1 MDVDADVDAVADE
14 LYGLVPARF
23 TEVRDER
30 AAKARKDGQAQAA
43 RAIAGLRRPTRAA
56 FASNLLVRRRPKE
69 VAAFL
74 ELGAALRRAHRSLD
88 GTQLK
93 DLSHQRHV
101 VVAALARTARQ
112 LAEEEGQAVSES
124 VAHEVEQT
132 LHAALADPDAAE
144 QWSSGRL
151 ATALT
156 PPVGFTGLPATAPV
170 RPQPA
175 VTRTE
180 APPKPK
186 PKPKPTPKSTPKPSR
201 AAEQRRARHEQARRK
216 AEETGAEATAR
227 EAELREAERGQ
238 RDHEQ
243 ALAEADAR
251 VAELE
256 RQLRGARTGRTEA
269 RRALAEATGRVRDA
283 ARAAGAA
290 RHNADAAADRLA
302 ELPGA
307 QE

>member
-156 PPVGFTGLPATAPV
+156 PPVGFTGLPAMAPV

-186 PKPKPTPKSTPKPSR
+186 PKPKPTPQPSR

>member
-1 MDVDADVDAVADE
+1 MDVDADVDAVAHE
-14 LYGLVPARF
+14 LYGLVPGRF
-23 TEVRDER
+23 TAARDER
-30 AAKARKDGQAQAA
+30 AARARKAGQAQTA

-74 ELGAALRRAHRSLD
+74 ELGEALRQAHRSLD

-101 VVAALARTARQ
+101 VVASLARTARQ
-112 LAEEEGQAVSES
+112 LAEGEGQAVSES

-144 QWSSGRL
+144 QWSGGRL
-151 ATALT
+151 TTALT
-156 PPVGFTGLPATAPV
+156 PPVGFTGLPAAAPV

-175 VTRTE
+175 VTRAD
-180 APPKPK
+180 APAKPKPK
-186 PKPKPTPKSTPKPSR
+186 PKPKPSR
-201 AAEQRRARHEQARRK
+201 EAEQRRARLEQARRT

-227 EAELREAERGQ
+227 EAELRGAEQEQ
-238 RDHEQ
+238 RDHDQ
-243 ALAEADAR
+243 ALAEADAQ

-256 RQLRGARTGRTEA
+256 QQLREARTGQAEA
-269 RRALAEATGRVRDA
+269 RRALAEATVRVRDA

-290 RHNADAAADRLA
+290 RRKADAAADRSA
-302 ELPGA
+302 ELAGA

>member
-1 MDVDADVDAVADE
+1 MDVDADVDAVAHE
-14 LYGLVPARF
+14 LYGLVPGRF
-23 TEVRDER
+23 TAARDER
-30 AAKARKDGQAQAA
+30 AARAREAGQAQAA

-74 ELGAALRRAHRSLD
+74 ELGEALRQAHRSLD

-112 LAEEEGQAVSES
+112 LAEGEGQVVSES

-144 QWSSGRL
+144 QWSDGRL
-151 ATALT
+151 TTALT
-156 PPVGFTGLPATAPV
+156 PPVGFTGLPAAAPV

-175 VTRTE
+175 VTRAD
-180 APPKPK
+180 APAKPK
-186 PKPKPTPKSTPKPSR
+186 PKPKPSR
-201 AAEQRRARHEQARRK
+201 EAEQRRARLEQARRT

-227 EAELREAERGQ
+227 EAELRGAEQEQ
-238 RDHEQ
+238 RDHDQ
-243 ALAEADAR
+243 ALAEADAQ

-256 RQLRGARTGRTEA
+256 RQLREARTGQAEA
-269 RRALAEATGRVRDA
+269 RRALAEATVRVRDA

-290 RHNADAAADRLA
+290 RRKADAAADRSA
-302 ELPGA
+302 ELAGA

>member
-1 MDVDADVDAVADE
+1 MDVDVDVDVDAVADE

-56 FASNLLVRRRPKE
+56 FVSNLLVRRRPKE
-69 VAAFL
+69 AAAFL
-74 ELGAALRRAHRSLD
+74 ELGEALRRAHRSLD

-112 LAEEEGQAVSES
+112 LAEEDGQAVSES

-186 PKPKPTPKSTPKPSR
+186 PKPKPKPSR
-201 AAEQRRARHEQARRK
+201 EAEQRRARQEQARRK

-256 RQLRGARTGRTEA
+256 RRLREVRTGRTEA

-283 ARAAGAA
+283 VRAAGAA
-290 RHNADAAADRLA
+290 RRKADAAADRLA

-307 QE
+307 EE

>member
-1 MDVDADVDAVADE
+1 MHPVRFGAH
-14 LYGLVPARF
+14 PARQG
-23 TEVRDER
+23 E
-30 AAKARKDGQAQAA
+30 
-43 RAIAGLRRPTRAA
+43 GLRGHRPRAA

-74 ELGAALRRAHRSLD
+74 ELGEALRQAHRSLD

-112 LAEEEGQAVSES
+112 LAEGEGQVVSES

-144 QWSSGRL
+144 QWSDGRL
-151 ATALT
+151 TTALT
-156 PPVGFTGLPATAPV
+156 PPVGFTGLPAAAPV

-175 VTRTE
+175 VTRAD
-180 APPKPK
+180 APAKPK
-186 PKPKPTPKSTPKPSR
+186 PKPKPSR
-201 AAEQRRARHEQARRK
+201 EAEQRRARLEQARRT

-227 EAELREAERGQ
+227 EAELRGAEQEQ
-238 RDHEQ
+238 RDHDQ
-243 ALAEADAR
+243 ALAEADAQ

-256 RQLRGARTGRTEA
+256 RQLREARTGQAEA
-269 RRALAEATGRVRDA
+269 RRALAEATVRVRDA

-290 RHNADAAADRLA
+290 RRKADAAADRSA
-302 ELPGA
+302 ELAGA

>member
-14 LYGLVPARF
+14 LYGLVPGRF
-23 TEVRDER
+23 TAARDER
-30 AAKARKDGQAQAA
+30 AARARKAGQAQAA

-56 FASNLLVRRRPKE
+56 FASNLLVRRRPRE

-74 ELGAALRRAHRSLD
+74 ELGEALRRAHRSLD

-132 LHAALADPDAAE
+132 FHAALADPEAAE
-144 QWSSGRL
+144 QWSGGRL
-151 ATALT
+151 TTALT
-156 PPVGFTGLPATAPV
+156 PPAGFTGLPDTAPV

-175 VTRTE
+175 VTQAG
-180 APPKPK
+180 APAKPK
-186 PKPKPTPKSTPKPSR
+186 ASR
-201 AAEQRRARHEQARRK
+201 EGEQGRARHEQARRM
-216 AEETGAEATAR
+216 AEETGVEATAR
-227 EAELREAERGQ
+227 EAELREAEQEQ
-238 RDHEQ
+238 RDHDQ

-251 VAELE
+251 VAEVE
-256 RQLRGARTGRTEA
+256 RQLREAQTGQAEA
-269 RRALAEATGRVRDA
+269 RRALDEAAERVRDA
-283 ARAAGAA
+283 ARTAGAA
-290 RHNADAAADRLA
+290 RRKADAAADRLA

-307 QE
+307 EE

>member
-1 MDVDADVDAVADE
+1 MVDVVDVDVDVDVDAVADE

-56 FASNLLVRRRPKE
+56 FVSNLLVRRRPKE
-69 VAAFL
+69 AAAFL
-74 ELGAALRRAHRSLD
+74 ELGEALRRAHRSLD

-112 LAEEEGQAVSES
+112 LAEEDGQAVSES

-186 PKPKPTPKSTPKPSR
+186 PKPKPKPSR
-201 AAEQRRARHEQARRK
+201 EAEQRRARQEQARRK

-256 RQLRGARTGRTEA
+256 RRLREVRTGRTEA

-283 ARAAGAA
+283 VRAAGAA
-290 RHNADAAADRLA
+290 RRKADAAADRLA

-307 QE
+307 EE

>member
-1 MDVDADVDAVADE
+1 MDVHADVEAVAHE
-14 LYGLVPARF
+14 LYGLVPGRF
-23 TEVRDER
+23 TAARDER
-30 AAKARKDGQAQAA
+30 AARAREAGQAQAA

-74 ELGAALRRAHRSLD
+74 ELGEALRQAHRSLD

-112 LAEEEGQAVSES
+112 LAEGEGQAVSES

-144 QWSSGRL
+144 QWSGGRL
-151 ATALT
+151 TTALT
-156 PPVGFTGLPATAPV
+156 PPAGFTGLPATAPV

-175 VTRTE
+175 VTRAD
-180 APPKPK
+180 APAKPK
-186 PKPKPTPKSTPKPSR
+186 PKPSR
-201 AAEQRRARHEQARRK
+201 EAEQRRARLEQAHRT

-227 EAELREAERGQ
+227 EAELRGAEQEQ

-243 ALAEADAR
+243 ALAEADAQ

-256 RQLRGARTGRTEA
+256 RQLREARTGQAEA
-269 RRALAEATGRVRDA
+269 RRALAEATVRVRDA

-290 RHNADAAADRLA
+290 RRKADAAADRSA
-302 ELPGA
+302 ELAGA